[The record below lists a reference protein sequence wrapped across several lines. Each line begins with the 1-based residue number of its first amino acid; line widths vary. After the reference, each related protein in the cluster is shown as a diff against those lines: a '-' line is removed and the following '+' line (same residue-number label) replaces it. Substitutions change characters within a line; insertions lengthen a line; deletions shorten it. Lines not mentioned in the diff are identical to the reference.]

1 MSGHAVAY
9 TITNENDGVR
19 ACGHREG
26 SPGCELLSSFDERS
40 TENAFLASRVAVVGV
55 R

>member
-19 ACGHREG
+19 ACGHRVG
-26 SPGCELLSSFDERS
+26 SPGCEFLSSLYVM
-40 TENAFLASRVAVVGV
+40 NAFLASRVAVGV